1 MKRKKQGK
9 TLKRKVLA
17 FALVSGMILQPV
29 SANASSEN
37 MEISANVI
45 EETSKPTYTV
55 TVPSSVAMGSLSTE
69 KDTVQKYE
77 VRVNTTEAKGEIQV
91 SAPETGVLYHQK
103 NTLTFMN
110 DFGTQKITLDEVKK
124 ANDTDGEKL
133 LKGTLTIPAKE
144 VANAKAGNYTG
155 TTAFTIS
162 YKQGEN
168 SSKPDGEEDELDVQK
183 LKDGVYSVNGNVVK
197 VDKQTASMAD
207 KAVVHTMKLTV
218 KEGTYLLTINFQGL
232 TVGDKLGYLGKLQY
246 YQTGYTADAIGNIQ
260 GTLSDVTVNSVQKN
274 SDGSK
279 VSDAYGTDYPDL
291 VTFPLISEALK
302 DGYVPLQVVVPLMES
317 IAAGAGTQQMYVK
330 LDWSTLKKAAEND
343 PSFTEDEEQNGGHSG
358 GGNQTGGSSL
368 NGGSLLKPGASS
380 LGSASLKS
388 GLASSSLGGTNS
400 LKKASSIKTGDE
412 MPDIWLCIAG
422 MIAALLAG
430 SGIIYT
436 RKRRK
441 VTGDK
446 I

>member
-162 YKQGEN
+162 YKQGGN

-183 LKDGVYSVNGNVVK
+183 LKDGVYYVDGNVVK

-246 YQTGYTADAIGNIQ
+246 YQTGYTTDAIGNIQ

-330 LDWSTLKKAAEND
+330 LDWGTLKR
-343 PSFTEDEEQNGGHSG
+343 
-358 GGNQTGGSSL
+358 L
-368 NGGSLLKPGASS
+368 RR
-380 LGSASLKS
+380 
-388 GLASSSLGGTNS
+388 
-400 LKKASSIKTGDE
+400 
-412 MPDIWLCIAG
+412 
-422 MIAALLAG
+422 MIRHLQKMRNKMAVIVVVEIRQAVL
-430 SGIIYT
+430 
-436 RKRRK
+436 R
-441 VTGDK
+441 
-446 I
+446 

>member
-168 SSKPDGEEDELDVQK
+168 SSKPDGV
-183 LKDGVYSVNGNVVK
+183 
-197 VDKQTASMAD
+197 
-207 KAVVHTMKLTV
+207 
-218 KEGTYLLTINFQGL
+218 
-232 TVGDKLGYLGKLQY
+232 
-246 YQTGYTADAIGNIQ
+246 
-260 GTLSDVTVNSVQKN
+260 
-274 SDGSK
+274 
-279 VSDAYGTDYPDL
+279 
-291 VTFPLISEALK
+291 
-302 DGYVPLQVVVPLMES
+302 
-317 IAAGAGTQQMYVK
+317 
-330 LDWSTLKKAAEND
+330 
-343 PSFTEDEEQNGGHSG
+343 
-358 GGNQTGGSSL
+358 
-368 NGGSLLKPGASS
+368 
-380 LGSASLKS
+380 
-388 GLASSSLGGTNS
+388 
-400 LKKASSIKTGDE
+400 
-412 MPDIWLCIAG
+412 
-422 MIAALLAG
+422 
-430 SGIIYT
+430 
-436 RKRRK
+436 
-441 VTGDK
+441 
-446 I
+446 